1 MLLISNPLLKPFA
14 PPSGCVEEVLDHVQV
29 HRIEP
34 QQLALGFRVQGFR
47 KKLIG
52 LGLRFDVEELNTVGY
67 HTLLWRYVINPMT
80 SLL

>member
-34 QQLALGFRVQGFR
+34 QQLALGFRVQGLGFR
-47 KKLIG
+47 KNLIG
-52 LGLRFDVEELNTVGY
+52 LGLRFGVEELNTVGY
-67 HTLLWRYVINPMT
+67 HTLLVICH
-80 SLL
+80 